1 MQIFVALARKL
12 QLNGIELKQQVE
24 AESAHQSKPVVFL
37 RAEFVNQRAK
47 DGERGRL
54 FAALFFGEQRWQGLQ
69 PPTQSPSLKTKCFP
83 VAVPGKQG
91 IQDLIEH
98 LAAPVQRPEIDIAAG
113 CYDLERWRNRHHIPA
128 RITLRILVAG
138 GEINAPIPV

>member
-1 MQIFVALARKL
+1 MQILVALARKL

-24 AESAHQSKPVVFL
+24 TESTHQCEPGVLF

-54 FAALFFGEQRWQGLQ
+54 FAALFFGKQRRQGLQ

-98 LAAPVQRPEIDIAAG
+98 LAALVQRPEI
-113 CYDLERWRNRHHIPA
+113 
-128 RITLRILVAG
+128 
-138 GEINAPIPV
+138 